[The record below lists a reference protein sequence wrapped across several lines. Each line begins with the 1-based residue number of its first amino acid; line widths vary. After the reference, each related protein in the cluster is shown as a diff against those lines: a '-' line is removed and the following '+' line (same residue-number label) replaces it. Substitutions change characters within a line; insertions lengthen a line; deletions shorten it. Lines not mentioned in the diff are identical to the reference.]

1 MLSIPATRSLGRC
14 AAVTA
19 LAAMALA
26 LAACSSSSSNSAPPA
41 ASSSPAAASSSASA
55 APKAMNIAYMSFA
68 VDNTYDAPMLAAA
81 QAVAQTDG
89 AKLTVF
95 DANNNPQT
103 QFNQLQTVINSGQY
117 NGIITQPIV
126 STGLVSLVQQAI
138 SKGIKVVNMDQI
150 LGPSLST
157 DAPQVKGLSAN
168 VTFVP
173 TKIGTQMGQQVV
185 AACASKNLNP
195 CKIGYLYDIKASSLD
210 EAIFGAFSAA
220 IKGTPV
226 QVVTS
231 GQSFFTPTTGE
242 QAVQQMLQAQPG
254 LNLITGSD
262 QGIEGA
268 TVALQTA
275 HLTGKV
281 LLVGYGASDAAI
293 AGVAS
298 GGKTKWASLRTSRRE
313 PCPTISA
320 QRMPRSSM
328 ASPRM
333 FEPRSRIRTC
343 LRPVCF
349 PAWCFR
355 SCCRRSGAV
364 RGWTDRAESRR
375 P

>member
-1 MLSIPATRSLGRC
+1 V
-14 AAVTA
+14 AAVAVAA
-19 LAAMALA
+19 LG
-26 LAACSSSSSNSAPPA
+26 LAACSSSGSSSSAPPA
-41 ASSSPAAASSSASA
+41 TSSAAAAAASGAST
-55 APKAMNIAYMSFA
+55 APKAMNIAYLSFA

-81 QAVAQTDG
+81 QAVASTDG
-89 AKLTVF
+89 ATLKVF

-103 QFNQLQTVINSGQY
+103 QFNQLQTVISSGQY

-150 LGPSLST
+150 LGSSLST
-157 DAPQVKGLSAN
+157 DQPQVTGLSAN

-173 TKIGTQMGQQVV
+173 TKIGTQLGQQVV

-210 EAIFGAFSAA
+210 TAIYGAFSAA
-220 IKGTPV
+220 IKGSPV
-226 QVVTS
+226 QVVTN

-242 QAVQQMLQAQPG
+242 TAVQQMLQAQPS
-254 LNLITGSD
+254 LNLVVGSD

-293 AGVAS
+293 AGVTSGAWFSDVAQAPAS
-298 GGKTKWASLRTSRRE
+298 EGRLAVQALVGAIKTGK
-313 PCPTISA
+313 
-320 QRMPRSSM
+320 
-328 ASPRM
+328 
-333 FEPRSRIRTC
+333 
-343 LRPVCF
+343 V
-349 PAWCFR
+349 
-355 SCCRRSGAV
+355 SGAV
-364 RGWTDRAESRR
+364 DPVAGFPNGGIVTKATASQFTGEWTG
-375 P
+375 

>member
-1 MLSIPATRSLGRC
+1 VPSIPATRSLGRS
-14 AAVTA
+14 AAV
-19 LAAMALA
+19 AAVAVAALA
-26 LAACSSSSSNSAPPA
+26 LAACSSGGSSS
-41 ASSSPAAASSSASA
+41 SSTATTSAAASAAASASA
-55 APKAMNIAYMSFA
+55 APKAMNIAYLSFA

-81 QAVAQTDG
+81 QAVASTDG

-103 QFNQLQTVINSGQY
+103 QFNQLQTVISSGQY

-138 SKGIKVVNMDQI
+138 AKGIKVVNMDQI
-150 LGPSLST
+150 MGPSLST
-157 DAPQVKGLSAN
+157 DAPQVTGLSAN

-173 TKIGTQMGQQVV
+173 TKIGTQLGQQVV

-195 CKIGYLYDIKASSLD
+195 CKVGYLYDIKASSLD
-210 EAIFGAFSAA
+210 EAIYGGFTTA
-220 IKGTPV
+220 IKGSPV
-226 QVVTS
+226 QVVTN

-242 QAVQQMLQAQPG
+242 TAVQTMLQAQPG
-254 LNLITGSD
+254 LNLIVGSD

-298 GGKTKWASLRTSRRE
+298 GAWFSDVAQAPASEGRLAVQALVAALQTGK
-313 PCPTISA
+313 
-320 QRMPRSSM
+320 
-328 ASPRM
+328 
-333 FEPRSRIRTC
+333 
-343 LRPVCF
+343 V
-349 PAWCFR
+349 
-355 SCCRRSGAV
+355 SGAIDPV
-364 RGWTDRAESRR
+364 AGFPNGGIVTKATASQFTGEWTG
-375 P
+375 